1 MSVASSASARRRT
14 PGIRPSREVPTSP
27 YCRSMS
33 RVLVTGSSD
42 GLGLMAAQRLLAAGH
57 EVVLHGRNSG
67 RARDAQSAAPKARG
81 VVVGD
86 LASIA
91 ETRALAEHANRLG
104 PFDAVIHNAG
114 VGDRERRI
122 ETVDGLE
129 HIFAINVLAPYLLTT
144 LIDQP
149 KRLVYLSSGMHRGG
163 DPDFTDLQ
171 WKRRRWHGS
180 QAYSDSKL
188 FDAALAFALARRW
201 PAVKSNAVDPGWVA
215 TKMGGR
221 GAPDDL
227 GRGSET
233 KAWLAGSEDPAPP
246 ASGAYFYHK
255 KKQHTN
261 PTAPTV
267 TNHDA
272 HHATCAP

>member
-1 MSVASSASARRRT
+1 MSK
-14 PGIRPSREVPTSP
+14 
-27 YCRSMS
+27 
-33 RVLVTGSSD
+33 VLITGSSD

-57 EVVLHGRNSG
+57 DVVVHARNAG
-67 RARDAQSAAPKARG
+67 RARDAQTAAPKAHG

-91 ETRALAEHANRLG
+91 ETRGIADQANRLG

-114 VGDRERRI
+114 VGARERRI

-129 HIFAINVLAPYLLTT
+129 HIFAINVLAPYLLTALMEQPRR
-144 LIDQP
+144 LI
-149 KRLVYLSSGMHRGG
+149 YMSSGMHRGG
-163 DPDFTDLQ
+163 DPDLTDLQ
-171 WKRRRWHGS
+171 WKRRRWNGS

-201 PAVKSNAVDPGWVA
+201 PAVRSNAVDPGWVA

-227 GRGSET
+227 DLGSET
-233 KAWLAGSEDPAPP
+233 QAWLAVSQDPA
-246 ASGAYFYHK
+246 ALVSGAYFFHK
-255 KKQHTN
+255 RRQDTI
-261 PTAPTV
+261 PAARDV
-267 TNHDA
+267 TIQDGLLA
-272 HHATCAP
+272 ACEELTGTPMPAGRT

>member
-1 MSVASSASARRRT
+1 MSK
-14 PGIRPSREVPTSP
+14 
-27 YCRSMS
+27 
-33 RVLVTGSSD
+33 VLITGSSD

-57 EVVLHGRNSG
+57 EVILHARNQA
-67 RARDAQSAAPKARG
+67 RAKDAQAAAPKAHG
-81 VVVGD
+81 MVVGD

-91 ETRALAEHANRLG
+91 ETRGLADQANRLG

-129 HIFAINVLAPYLLTT
+129 HIFAINVLAPYLLSA
-144 LIDQP
+144 LIRRPQ
-149 KRLVYLSSGMHRGG
+149 RLVYLSSGMHRGG

-171 WKRRRWHGS
+171 WKRRRWNGS

-188 FDAALAFALARRW
+188 FDAVLAFALARRW
-201 PAVKSNAVDPGWVA
+201 PDVRSNAVDPGWVA

-227 GRGSET
+227 DLGSET
-233 KAWLAGSEDPAPP
+233 QAWLAVSQDTGAMV
-246 ASGAYFYHK
+246 SGKYFFHK
-255 KKQHTN
+255 TPQKIH
-261 PTAPTV
+261 AAARDV
-267 TNHDA
+267 TIQDRLLSA
-272 HHATCAP
+272 CQELTGTQMPD